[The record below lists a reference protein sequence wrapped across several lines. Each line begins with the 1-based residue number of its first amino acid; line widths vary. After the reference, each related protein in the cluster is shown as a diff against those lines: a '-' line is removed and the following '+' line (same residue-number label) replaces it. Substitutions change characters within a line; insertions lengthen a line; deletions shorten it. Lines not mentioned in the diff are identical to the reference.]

1 MNRVTF
7 SSAKSGAIL
16 PNGILPP
23 THNSGNISKLLCWV
37 NPGTLK
43 WLLAL
48 IFNPTNVRL
57 SEELSFKGQNHFVAQ
72 RKVWCSINATL
83 ESS

>member
-1 MNRVTF
+1 MMNRVTF

-37 NPGTLK
+37 NPPRTPQVVVRPR
-43 WLLAL
+43 LLAL
-48 IFNPTNVRL
+48 IFNPITVRL
-57 SEELSFKGQNHFVAQ
+57 SEYNFKKAKAGRFVVQ
-72 RKVWCSINATL
+72 VIMQH
-83 ESS
+83 